1 MSKMLS
7 WKVAIILTLIFSLS
21 SQMPKKHLLIE
32 TEDYAEEGKRWK
44 SNVLFLSLVIPSFNA
59 ASIQVL
65 MTVPK
70 TPMVTAAGHI
80 LQRMAATPAAPAED
94 AQRWDAK

>member
-32 TEDYAEEGKRWK
+32 TEDYAEEGKRWI
-44 SNVLFLSLVIPSFNA
+44 SNVLFLLLVIPSFNA
-59 ASIQVL
+59 AIQVL

-70 TPMVTAAGHI
+70 TPMVSAAGHI

>member
-1 MSKMLS
+1 
-7 WKVAIILTLIFSLS
+7 
-21 SQMPKKHLLIE
+21 
-32 TEDYAEEGKRWK
+32 
-44 SNVLFLSLVIPSFNA
+44 
-59 ASIQVL
+59 